1 MFIEILYLVTK
12 DLQTFQI
19 PIKKKSAFRQEDGG
33 NETTMCHKLIYII
46 LNSQLLKSSS
56 SLDTISLFA

>member
-19 PIKKKSAFRQEDGG
+19 PIKKRSAFKWRME
-33 NETTMCHKLIYII
+33 EMKL
-46 LNSQLLKSSS
+46 
-56 SLDTISLFA
+56 